1 MFIYPFYAL
10 GWQSMGKGVIVDSG
24 FCGGIHSGG
33 ESMYRIGELAKA
45 CGVKADTLRFYEKN
59 GLISPGIRNESGYRL
74 YSEQDKRRLEFII
87 RAKSVGFSLADIGE
101 LLDLD
106 TNKAKVTCQEVKA
119 VADTKLA
126 QVEQKIIE
134 LTRFRDNLRELSNIC
149 CGGPRSAEH
158 CAILETLESGAP
170 AHHEHHSHDQH
181 DPVHG

>member
-1 MFIYPFYAL
+1 M
-10 GWQSMGKGVIVDSG
+10 
-24 FCGGIHSGG
+24 
-33 ESMYRIGELAKA
+33 GELAKA
-45 CGVKADTLRFYEKN
+45 CGVKADTLRFYENN

-74 YSEQDKRRLEFII
+74 YNEQDKRRLEFII

-134 LTRFRDNLRELSNIC
+134 LTRFRDNLRQLSNIC

-181 DPVHG
+181 DQVHG

>member
-1 MFIYPFYAL
+1 
-10 GWQSMGKGVIVDSG
+10 
-24 FCGGIHSGG
+24 
-33 ESMYRIGELAKA
+33 MYRIGELAKA

-126 QVEQKIIE
+126 CVEQKIIE
-134 LTRFRDNLRELSNIC
+134 LTRFRDNLRSSQYLLRRAAL
-149 CGGPRSAEH
+149 GGALRHPRNAGIWCPGPSRA
-158 CAILETLESGAP
+158 SQPRP
-170 AHHEHHSHDQH
+170 A
-181 DPVHG
+181 

>member
-1 MFIYPFYAL
+1 
-10 GWQSMGKGVIVDSG
+10 
-24 FCGGIHSGG
+24 
-33 ESMYRIGELAKA
+33 MYRIGELAKA

-149 CGGPRSAEH
+149 CGGPARRS
-158 CAILETLESGAP
+158 TAP
-170 AHHEHHSHDQH
+170 SSRRWNLVPRPITSITTTTSMTRFTADMVCLTERA
-181 DPVHG
+181 